1 MTPKVTLLSH
11 TPQPEKLVAAA
22 ARMCYS
28 AASADTIW
36 EGLDEE
42 KTQNFIDI
50 CLLYTSFYLQ
60 AFTNFVSVFLYFCS
74 RARWKRQALQSI
86 PRPKANSL

>member
-28 AASADTIW
+28 AASADTMVNILFV
-36 EGLDEE
+36 GV
-42 KTQNFIDI
+42 FI
-50 CLLYTSFYLQ
+50 
-60 AFTNFVSVFLYFCS
+60 S
-74 RARWKRQALQSI
+74 RLV
-86 PRPKANSL
+86 